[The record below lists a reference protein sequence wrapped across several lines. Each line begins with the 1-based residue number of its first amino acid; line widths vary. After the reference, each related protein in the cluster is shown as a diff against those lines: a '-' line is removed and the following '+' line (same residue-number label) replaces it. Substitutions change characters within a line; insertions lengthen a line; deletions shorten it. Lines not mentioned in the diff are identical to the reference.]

1 MYHQHF
7 LLRTVY
13 PKLGLYDYCAN
24 QGLILACQS
33 MEELS
38 ETESPA
44 SFGEASSSQVKRRR
58 PITDVQRKDLR
69 VHKRILIQ
77 KNGTWSISEM
87 IDFFY
92 KKHDRVLSK
101 SSISESL
108 SDRFSHLDKQYAT
121 HPDSKRKHDSRWPD
135 LEAALFD
142 WHQRELER
150 KGTVTNQV
158 LKEMAKKFF
167 YGLPQYHNME
177 PPGFA
182 TPWIEKFKA
191 RYNISDHARNVKS
204 NVIDRLTIENEFE
217 DLRDELKLFEY
228 DDIYTMDETALF
240 WKMSPEDPLVGGGKA
255 GSKSIKAQITV
266 MLACNVTGSQKL
278 PPWVIGKAR
287 NPRCLE
293 HSGVYMENLPITWQ
307 YNGKAL
313 MTGILFEE
321 YVRWFDGQMTGR
333 NVCLLVDELSAHV
346 AGKELLSWDLPESL
360 ANIKLVLF
368 STNTPSV
375 HQPLDQGVIRS
386 WKAHYRRRWLT
397 YMCNEYITHGSPLR
411 STNILKAIRWL
422 TDAWENDVTPISIRN
437 CWNKSGLLAPDSSS
451 QDEAWKD
458 CVYEDNQA
466 FNDTMAQI
474 QRQIEYLAQTKR
486 IRSAMS
492 VATFVSPAD
501 ETVDDDDDDDG
512 YHFESLL
519 EAYSTSGAVRDYET
533 DEEDVT
539 VAPILEG
546 EALDLLS
553 RLRLYEEQQENG
565 NKVAISS
572 LNRYEREIRARLT
585 P

>member
-1 MYHQHF
+1 
-7 LLRTVY
+7 
-13 PKLGLYDYCAN
+13 
-24 QGLILACQS
+24 

-38 ETESPA
+38 ETESSA
-44 SFGEASSSQVKRRR
+44 SFGKASSSQVKRRR
-58 PITDVQRKDLR
+58 AITDVERKDLR

-92 KKHDRVLSK
+92 KKYDRVLNK

-108 SDRFSHLDKQYAT
+108 SDRFSHLDKEFKPN
-121 HPDSKRKHDSRWPD
+121 PDSKRRHESKWPD

-142 WHQRELER
+142 WQQRVVER
-150 KGTVTNQV
+150 KGTITTEV

-191 RYNISDHARNVKS
+191 RYNISDHACNVKS
-204 NVIDRLTIENEFE
+204 DVIDCLAIEDDFE
-217 DLRDELKLFEY
+217 DLRDELKLFNY
-228 DDIYTMDETALF
+228 DDIYSMDETALC
-240 WKMSPEDPLVGGGKA
+240 WKMSPDDALVGGGKA
-255 GSKSIKAQITV
+255 GSKLVKAQITV
-266 MLACNVTGSQKL
+266 MLACNATGSQKL

-293 HSGVYMENLPITWQ
+293 HAGVYMENLPIIWR

-368 STNTPSV
+368 PTNTPSV
-375 HQPLDQGVIRS
+375 HQPLDQGIIRS
-386 WKAHYRRRWLT
+386 WKAHYRRRWLA
-397 YMCNEYITHGSPLR
+397 YMCNEYNTHGNPLR

-422 TDAWENDVTPISIRN
+422 TDAWENDVTPTTIRN
-437 CWNKSGLLAPDSSS
+437 CWNKSGLLAPDSST
-451 QDEAWKD
+451 QDEAWKN
-458 CVYEDNQA
+458 CVYEDSQV
-466 FNDTMAQI
+466 FNDNMTRI
-474 QRQIEYLAQTKR
+474 QRQIEHLALQKW
-486 IRSAMS
+486 IKSAMS

-501 ETVDDDDDDDG
+501 ETVDDDDEH
-512 YHFESLL
+512 HFESLL
-519 EAYSTSGAVRDYET
+519 EAYSTGGAVRDHET

-539 VAPILEG
+539 VAPVLEG
-546 EALDLLS
+546 EALGLLS

-565 NKVAISS
+565 NKVVISS
-572 LNRYEREIRARLT
+572 LNTYEKEIRARLT
-585 P
+585 S